1 MFEMRVRK
9 GMINTG
15 IKANVMQEIMMLV
28 EKYQIQKLII
38 FGSRARG
45 DFSKVSDIDL
55 AVKGGDVARFTI
67 DLEDTNTLL
76 EYDVIDLGKPVN
88 ADLLS
93 SIEEEGKVLYEKI

>member
-1 MFEMRVRK
+1 
-9 GMINTG
+9 MINTG